1 MQVQKC
7 HCRIETA
14 AAGSQSGVFGC
25 LPYRATQRIL
35 NQRCFFFCL
44 CSLATV
50 SDEATHILMCFI
62 AVCPSAGE
70 SFTRAICAPSAAQE
84 PIKNA
89 WAASAP
95 AEKQVRRTLHF
106 GQSLFFFF
114 RKVPRVFKTSPKLQ
128 CAFTVV
134 GRKNSRLLLFFLIF
148 FATCR
153 VCVCVCH
160 RGSPVQRDS
169 TDSSETNGGGT
180 KKKKK
185 PAEWIEGLCKE
196 KKKKTPAS
204 LACPRCPVCAR
215 ARVHKTTGK

>member
-1 MQVQKC
+1 
-7 HCRIETA
+7 
-14 AAGSQSGVFGC
+14 
-25 LPYRATQRIL
+25 
-35 NQRCFFFCL
+35 
-44 CSLATV
+44 
-50 SDEATHILMCFI
+50 MCFI

-114 RKVPRVFKTSPKLQ
+114 FFQKGATGVQNFPKASMCFYRSWPEKLPTP
-128 CAFTVV
+128 FI
-134 GRKNSRLLLFFLIF
+134 LFEF
-148 FATCR
+148 FCNPPC

-180 KKKKK
+180 KKKNNLRSELK
-185 PAEWIEGLCKE
+185 AFA
-196 KKKKTPAS
+196 KKKKNPQ
-204 LACPRCPVCAR
+204 LGCPRCPVCAR